1 MKSPNEADIRFA
13 CLVRQ
18 DPRKRKRA
26 PANKSGAG
34 SRSVLLRGRLVW
46 PQSCDNWTISPCLGR
61 RHCLMDVVQIPM
73 PAQMRMDCPD
83 GHVAEWLRN
92 GLQNRVPRFN
102 SGRGLQPFAHAV
114 PQRLLPKRSEA
125 GSRWLPRAT
134 ARRPDDPRR
143 NPTTPREFCG
153 VWRFQCGAAFVICA
167 PTHTSRLFPGSSVV
181 EQPAVNRLVAGSNPA
196 RGANEKLSS

>member
-1 MKSPNEADIRFA
+1 
-13 CLVRQ
+13 
-18 DPRKRKRA
+18 
-26 PANKSGAG
+26 
-34 SRSVLLRGRLVW
+34 
-46 PQSCDNWTISPCLGR
+46 
-61 RHCLMDVVQIPM
+61 
-73 PAQMRMDCPD
+73 
-83 GHVAEWLRN
+83 VAEWLRN

-114 PQRLLPKRSEA
+114 PQRLVSRSAAKAARA
-125 GSRWLPRAT
+125 GYRELRLG
-134 ARRPDDPRR
+134 RPDDPRR

-196 RGANEKLSS
+196 RGANSLFSSVHNCSTPSKKPLCDQRLSLNGRSRLRMAVHEQPEILLVDLLVDRARRKGGS